1 MHSTAPQ
8 RFHHEHHELH
18 ELQPYASDRLT
29 DKAHCGSHWLAKPSQ
44 AKPNQT
50 KPSQTKPSQA
60 KLGTW
65 CSQRVIHRRLVFAGA
80 KYLQHSYAQCA
91 NLPRYTIY

>member
-8 RFHHEHHELH
+8 RFHHEYHEYHEHHEYHELH

-44 AKPNQT
+44 AKPNQA
-50 KPSQTKPSQA
+50 KPSQA
-60 KLGTW
+60 KP
-65 CSQRVIHRRLVFAGA
+65 S
-80 KYLQHSYAQCA
+80 
-91 NLPRYTIY
+91 